1 MKRVIKFATA
11 MLAGMV
17 LSVNAFCQQPFALVC
32 VTGQA
37 GEITTDSAVI
47 KGLVAHNAGEPL
59 NIAYG
64 VRISTDIE
72 SIDKGEAQW
81 FSRMVS
87 EGDFFSGRVD
97 FLKPGTTYYYKAIA
111 RTYGAGSIEKE
122 VTSTGRILSFTTD
135 GMQLSYN
142 FDVCRTAQTMAL
154 FQGSITINNLKSRE
168 APDFQTWLVV
178 APGILDSAED
188 IVSKG
193 EANELTLTDV
203 EGVRNQK
210 AYTYTLKKLTKNT
223 TYTCVIHIK
232 ANGVDYY
239 SQPYRFK
246 TAGTLRGGSYNRNR
260 HGR

>member
-72 SIDKGEAQW
+72 SIDKGEARW

-122 VTSTGRILSFTTD
+122 VTSTGSIRSFTTD
-135 GMQLSYN
+135 GMQLSYK
-142 FDVCRTAQTMAL
+142 FDVCRPLLSGAYI
-154 FQGSITINNLKSRE
+154 QGSITINNLKARE
-168 APDFQTWLVV
+168 VPVFQTWLVV
-178 APGILDSAED
+178 APGEFESAED
-188 IVSKG
+188 VVKNG
-193 EANELTLTDV
+193 EAYELTLTDV
-203 EGVRNQK
+203 EGVSNQK
-210 AYTYTLKKLTKNT
+210 AFTYNLKKLTKNT
-223 TYTCVIHIK
+223 NYTCAIHIK

-246 TAGTLRGGSYNRNR
+246 TAGTPRGSSYNRNR